1 AEVTVACATRGEA
14 GQVDARVSGGGD
26 LGALR
31 ESELHRS
38 AARLGAARVELL
50 GWRDSGFDGPAAP
63 GTLVAASLA
72 EVAGVLRRL
81 VAGLRPDVVV
91 VLDGSDGHRDHL
103 HVRHAVQA
111 ALGTLPEPRPALWEH
126 TLPTLLMRRWLAETS
141 TERGDDAYHALDPD
155 AFGRPDREVTDVL
168 DVREVLD
175 RREAAIAEHRSQR
188 SPFEGLSSDL
198 RLAFLGTD
206 HLVRVPVPAPVP
218 GAPPASGPWPEPWR
232 PPAGS
237 RPTAD
242 YWDCT
247 SAQWRGAV

>member
-1 AEVTVACATRGEA
+1 
-14 GQVDARVSGGGD
+14 
-26 LGALR
+26 
-31 ESELHRS
+31 
-38 AARLGAARVELL
+38 
-50 GWRDSGFDGPAAP
+50 
-63 GTLVAASLA
+63 
-72 EVAGVLRRL
+72 
-81 VAGLRPDVVV
+81 
-91 VLDGSDGHRDHL
+91 
-103 HVRHAVQA
+103 
-111 ALGTLPEPRPALWEH
+111 
-126 TLPTLLMRRWLAETS
+126 M
-141 TERGDDAYHALDPD
+141 
-155 AFGRPDREVTDVL
+155 TDVL